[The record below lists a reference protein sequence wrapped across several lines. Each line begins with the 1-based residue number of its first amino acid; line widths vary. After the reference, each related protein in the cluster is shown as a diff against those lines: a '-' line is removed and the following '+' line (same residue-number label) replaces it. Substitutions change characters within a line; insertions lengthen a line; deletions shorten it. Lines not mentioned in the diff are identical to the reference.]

1 MSIEQNTG
9 DINYPGTYQ
18 DPQSKAILTVTMEPG
33 ADALVRLGWVRIEDE
48 EVTETYQEGQTE
60 SKSKKKQEKTTK
72 KGK

>member
-33 ADALVRLGWVRIEDE
+33 ADALVRMGWVRIEDE
-48 EVTETYQEGQTE
+48 DVKETYKEGETL
-60 SKSKKKQEKTTK
+60 SKSKSKQIK

>member
-18 DPQSKAILTVTMEPG
+18 DPQSKAILTVTMEAG

-48 EVTETYQEGQTE
+48 DVTVTYKEGETP
-60 SKSKKKQEKTTK
+60 SKSKSKQIKSKK
-72 KGK
+72 